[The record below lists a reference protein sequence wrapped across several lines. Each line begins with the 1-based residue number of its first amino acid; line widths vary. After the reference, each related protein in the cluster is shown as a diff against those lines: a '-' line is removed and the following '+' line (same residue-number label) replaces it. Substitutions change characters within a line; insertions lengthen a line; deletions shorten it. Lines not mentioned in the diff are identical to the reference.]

1 MSYYIKTID
10 QEDAT
15 GQLKDIYD
23 NLLGSFGMIPN
34 IIKVQSLRPDLL
46 EPLLGFLGALMETG
60 HGLSKTTKELIA
72 AYVSKINS
80 CQY

>member
-10 QEDAT
+10 QEDAS

-23 NLLGSFGMIPN
+23 NLSGSIGQIPN
-34 IIKVQSLRPDLL
+34 IIKVQSLRPDLI
-46 EPLLGFLGALMETG
+46 EPLLGFLGALMMAQ

-80 CQY
+80 CEY

>member
-1 MSYYIKTID
+1 MSYIKTID
-10 QEDAT
+10 QNDAT

-23 NLLGSFGMIPN
+23 NLSSNIGMIPN
-34 IIKVQSLRPDLL
+34 IIKVQSLRSDLL
-46 EPLLGFLGALMETG
+46 EPLLSFIGALMMSE

-80 CQY
+80 CEY

>member
-46 EPLLGFLGALMETG
+46 EPLLGFLGAFMETQ

>member
-46 EPLLGFLGALMETG
+46 EPLLGFLGALMETE

>member
-23 NLLGSFGMIPN
+23 NLSNSVGMIPN
-34 IIKVQSLRPDLL
+34 IIKAQSLRPDLI
-46 EPLLGFLGALMETG
+46 EPLLGFLGALMETE

-80 CQY
+80 CEY

>member
-46 EPLLGFLGALMETG
+46 EPLLGFLGALMETQ

>member
-10 QEDAT
+10 QENAT
-15 GQLKDIYD
+15 GRLKDIYD
-23 NLLGSFGMIPN
+23 NLSDSVGMIPN
-34 IIKVQSLRPDLL
+34 IIKAQSLRPDLI
-46 EPLLGFLGALMETG
+46 EPLLGFLGALMETE

-80 CQY
+80 CEY

>member
-46 EPLLGFLGALMETG
+46 EPLLGFLGALMETE

-80 CQY
+80 CEY

>member
-1 MSYYIKTID
+1 MSYIKTID
-10 QEDAT
+10 QKDAT
-15 GQLKDIYD
+15 GQLKNIYD
-23 NLLGSFGMIPN
+23 NLTDSIGTIPN

-46 EPLLGFLGALMETG
+46 EPLLGIIGALMTAE

-80 CQY
+80 CEY

>member
-23 NLLGSFGMIPN
+23 NLSDNVGMIPN
-34 IIKVQSLRPDLL
+34 IIKAQSLRPDLI
-46 EPLLGFLGALMETG
+46 EPLLGFLGALMETE
-60 HGLSKTTKELIA
+60 HSLSKTTKELIA

-80 CQY
+80 CEY

>member
-1 MSYYIKTID
+1 MSYIKTID
-10 QEDAT
+10 QKDAT

-34 IIKVQSLRPDLL
+34 IIKAQSLRPDLI
-46 EPLLGFLGALMETG
+46 EPLLGFLGALMETE
-60 HGLSKTTKELIA
+60 HGLSKTAKELIA

-80 CQY
+80 CEY

>member
-15 GQLKDIYD
+15 GQLKGIYD
-23 NLLGSFGMIPN
+23 NLSENIGMIPN
-34 IIKVQSLRPDLL
+34 IIKAQSLRPDLI
-46 EPLLGFLGALMETG
+46 EPLLGFLGALMMAQ

-72 AYVSKINS
+72 AYVSKINA
-80 CQY
+80 CAY

>member
-1 MSYYIKTID
+1 MSYIKTID
-10 QEDAT
+10 QNDAT

-23 NLLGSFGMIPN
+23 NLSSNIGMIPN

-46 EPLLGFLGALMETG
+46 EPLLNFIGALMMSE

-80 CQY
+80 CEY

>member
-1 MSYYIKTID
+1 MSYIKTIE
-10 QEDAT
+10 QKDAK
-15 GQLKDIYD
+15 GLLKDIYD
-23 NLLGSFGMIPN
+23 NLSGSIGMIPN

-46 EPLLGFLGALMETG
+46 EPLIRFNFALMETE

-80 CQY
+80 CEY

>member
-1 MSYYIKTID
+1 MSYIKTID
-10 QEDAT
+10 QNDAT

-23 NLLGSFGMIPN
+23 NLSSNIGMIPN

-46 EPLLGFLGALMETG
+46 EPLLSFIGALMMSE

-80 CQY
+80 CEY

>member
-1 MSYYIKTID
+1 MSYIKTID
-10 QEDAT
+10 QKDAT

-23 NLLGSFGMIPN
+23 NLTGSIGMIPN
-34 IIKVQSLRPDLL
+34 IVKAQSLRPDLL
-46 EPLLGFLGALMETG
+46 EPLLGFIGTLMMSE

-80 CQY
+80 CEY